1 MKRWL
6 CTVWLL
12 VAAAVAGGAP
22 SPLLAQQNAA
32 QPTARQDAAAPEP
45 TREHLQLQLDIMR
58 KYIDELEQRAKAA
71 AADSESEV
79 AKAYRAAQLKQYES
93 IITQTDIINQSF
105 YEQRGIL
112 RISLALVALV
122 VIAGVIFSGIQ
133 LWQSLKAASA
143 PLANDLEISL
153 TKIRLTSSV
162 IGVMV
167 LGISLAFFYVFFTAN
182 LKVERAGGTT
192 PAPQA
197 AQQGAPN
204 N

>member
-12 VAAAVAGGAP
+12 VAASVAAAAQ

-32 QPTARQDAAAPEP
+32 QPAAQDAAASEP
-45 TREHLQLQLDIMR
+45 TREQLQLQLDIMR
-58 KYIDELEQRAKAA
+58 KYIEELEQRAKAA
-71 AADSESEV
+71 ATDSDSTV

-105 YEQRGIL
+105 YEHRSIL

-122 VIAGVIFSGIQ
+122 VIAGVIFSGLQ
-133 LWQSLKAASA
+133 LWQSLKVASA

-182 LKVERAGGTT
+182 LKIERTGTPSPT
-192 PAPQA
+192 QQS
-197 AQQGAPN
+197 AQQGPPTN
-204 N
+204 